1 MPSPPS
7 RHLRRI
13 SAAVLRRP
21 AGALEIETLKMEN
34 PRDDEVLVRVVASGI
49 CHTDIDVCDSGA
61 SGPVVLGHEGAG
73 IVEEVGKSISTVKR
87 GDHVVLSYQSCGICR
102 SCKANRPAHCQY
114 FEHLNFGFA
123 RLDGS
128 NALAPSGVR
137 AHFFGQS
144 SFATHV
150 LATERNLVKVAKT
163 LPLEL
168 LAPLGCGLQTGA
180 ATVINSLAVRKGA
193 SVLVLGTGS
202 VGLAAVM
209 AARIVGAGIV
219 IAVDRNEMRLALGR
233 KLGATHT
240 IDNSKTELTAQ
251 LRSLAV
257 DGVDHVVENTG
268 DPALYRAG
276 FDLLK
281 PGGSMALLTG
291 EGWAGDVDGRTI
303 LDVIQGDAV
312 PQEFIPHLIRYYR
325 QGRFP
330 YDQLLTFYDFT
341 DINRAIADAKRG
353 TTIKAVL
360 RMA

>member
-1 MPSPPS
+1 
-7 RHLRRI
+7 
-13 SAAVLRRP
+13 
-21 AGALEIETLKMEN
+21 
-34 PRDDEVLVRVVASGI
+34 
-49 CHTDIDVCDSGA
+49 
-61 SGPVVLGHEGAG
+61 
-73 IVEEVGKSISTVKR
+73 
-87 GDHVVLSYQSCGICR
+87 
-102 SCKANRPAHCQY
+102 
-114 FEHLNFGFA
+114 
-123 RLDGS
+123 
-128 NALAPSGVR
+128 
-137 AHFFGQS
+137 
-144 SFATHV
+144 
-150 LATERNLVKVAKT
+150 
-163 LPLEL
+163 
-168 LAPLGCGLQTGA
+168 
-180 ATVINSLAVRKGA
+180 
-193 SVLVLGTGS
+193 
-202 VGLAAVM
+202 
-209 AARIVGAGIV
+209 
-219 IAVDRNEMRLALGR
+219 MRLALGR

-240 IDNSKTELTAQ
+240 IDNSKTELPAQ

-291 EGWAGDVDGRTI
+291 EGRAGDVDGRTI